1 MITITPVARLGTIA
15 ATGLALLS
23 LFLGSLAFGQP
34 QSASPLANTSWQL
47 IEMRGISGL
56 VQRPDN
62 PESYLLRFRLE
73 NRSAITADCN
83 EAGAT
88 WNHEGETLT
97 LTRLVTTRKLCEP
110 PSLFNFYIMNLQN
123 TRRLRLEEDRLV
135 LITENDMAELIFEPY
150 VFRPTF

>member
-1 MITITPVARLGTIA
+1 MLGA
-15 ATGLALLS
+15 LAH
-23 LFLGSLAFGQP
+23 GQP
-34 QSASPLANTSWQL
+34 QSVSPLENTSWQL
-47 IEMRGISGL
+47 VEMRGSSGL
-56 VQRPDN
+56 VQLPDN
-62 PESYLLRFRLE
+62 PENYLLRFRLE

-88 WNHEGETLT
+88 WHHDGDSLT
-97 LTRLVTTRKLCEP
+97 LTRLVTTRKLCEA

-135 LITENDMAELIFEPY
+135 LITENDTAELIFEPY

>member
-1 MITITPVARLGTIA
+1 MTNKPVNKIKYIAASGPALLCLLLGT
-15 ATGLALLS
+15 
-23 LFLGSLAFGQP
+23 LAFGQP

-47 IEMRGISGL
+47 IEMRGNSGL
-56 VQRPDN
+56 VQIPDN
-62 PESYLLRFRLE
+62 PENYLLRFRLE

-97 LTRLVTTRKLCEP
+97 LTRLVTTRKLCEA

-135 LITENDMAELIFEPY
+135 LITENDMVELIFEPY